1 MKNIAAILTLLIL
14 TSSFTSQ
21 YNTNGAIIPVV
32 SKIAR
37 DKKLNLT
44 AKILMDKLY
53 FNLTMLNES
62 KTGVYLI
69 IRKFPDG
76 TIEYVDS
83 RQMLEN
89 TTNTPILYSFIEKCL
104 PAQNVEYILYRGALE
119 STIVQKWEH
128 NSKLNLLEEV
138 YANQDHKSTNLVTQ
152 ALN

>member
-1 MKNIAAILTLLIL
+1 MKNITAILTLLIL
-14 TSSFTSQ
+14 SSFTSQ
-21 YNTNGAIIPVV
+21 YNTNGEIIPVV
-32 SKIAR
+32 SKIER
-37 DKKLNLT
+37 DKQLNLN

-53 FNLTMLNES
+53 INLKMLNES
-62 KTGVYLI
+62 ETGVYLI

-89 TTNTPILYSFIEKCL
+89 TINTPILYSFIEKCL
-104 PAQNVEYILYRGALE
+104 PTQNVEYILYRDALE
-119 STIVQKWEH
+119 SNIVQKWEY

-138 YANQDHKSTNLVTQ
+138 YANQDYEFTNLVTQ

>member
-1 MKNIAAILTLLIL
+1 MKNITAILTLLIL

-21 YNTNGAIIPVV
+21 YNTNGEIIPVV
-32 SKIAR
+32 SKIER
-37 DKKLNLT
+37 DKQLNLT

-53 FNLTMLNES
+53 INLTMLNES
-62 KTGVYLI
+62 ETGIYLM

-83 RQMLEN
+83 RQILEN
-89 TTNTPILYSFIEKCL
+89 TINTPILYSFIEKCL
-104 PAQNVEYILYRGALE
+104 PTQNAEYIVYRGALE
-119 STIVQKWEH
+119 STIVKKWEY

-138 YANQDHKSTNLVTQ
+138 YTNQGYKFTNLVTQ